1 MLLLCYYLHS
11 CTVGVPHSTG
21 RPSSNAIGQMA
32 DDGLYD
38 DIEDISSREEPVA
51 VSSTPLKDDESGVY
65 VKTFDENQAPAGKDA
80 APVVERATNMA
91 QNTMTALYVGNLHWW
106 VTDAQLQ
113 TMCEEYGKLRTPPR
127 FFEDRVNG
135 KSKVRHPPAHN
146 WLRLRRRLTR
156 CPPLPPLPLCA
167 GLRHGGLHRGRRRE
181 RGHGRPAGATA
192 RRQGLARQLC
202 FGGRAGSGMC
212 ASCEHAG
219 SRGERVGWGHL
230 RASRG
235 VGR

>member
-1 MLLLCYYLHS
+1 
-11 CTVGVPHSTG
+11 
-21 RPSSNAIGQMA
+21 MA

-113 TMCEEYGKLRTPPR
+113 TMLSPGFSVSVSLLAPCALAPPR
-127 FFEDRVNG
+127 RRTRLCRSCVARLHSQRPCPEQKEVQPA
-135 KSKVRHPPAHN
+135 STEALSSVISWQASPP
-146 WLRLRRRLTR
+146 
-156 CPPLPPLPLCA
+156 
-167 GLRHGGLHRGRRRE
+167 
-181 RGHGRPAGATA
+181 
-192 RRQGLARQLC
+192 
-202 FGGRAGSGMC
+202 
-212 ASCEHAG
+212 
-219 SRGERVGWGHL
+219 
-230 RASRG
+230 
-235 VGR
+235 